1 MKRIL
6 AFIFTCFAACAA
18 EFTTQN
24 DVEFG
29 TAGGKKLLLD
39 VMRPVGDAAARPA
52 VIMVHGGGWIGGNKR
67 DMRPFAEPIAREGMV
82 VFNVSYRLAFGRENT
97 WPAQLDDVQRAVR
110 WVRRNAATYGVDP
123 ARIGAMGASAGGHLV
138 AMLGLVDTRDN
149 SDASLAGFSS
159 RVKCVV
165 DIFGPTDLA
174 DDLSKKVPLGMSAN
188 DMVRQLLGGT
198 PAEKPEAAREA
209 SPLFRIGKEPAAFQ
223 IWHGRKDSIVPADH
237 SERLHAALKQA
248 GATSELIIFEDE
260 DHGWK
265 RKENQARF
273 AKEAM
278 SFLKQHLSG
287 TGR

>member
-6 AFIFTCFAACAA
+6 AFIFACFAACAG
-18 EFTTQN
+18 EITSQN
-24 DVEFG
+24 DVEYG
-29 TAGGKKLLLD
+29 VAGGKRLLLD
-39 VMRPVGDAAARPA
+39 VIRPAGEAPPRAA
-52 VIMVHGGGWIGGNKR
+52 VIMVHGGGWIGGDKR
-67 DMRPFAEPIAREGMV
+67 DMRAYAEPVAREGMV
-82 VFNVSYRLAFGRENT
+82 VFNINYRLAFGRENI
-97 WPAQLDDVQRAVR
+97 WPAPLDDVQRAVR
-110 WVRRNAATYGVDP
+110 WVRKNAATYGVDP

-138 AMLGLVDTRDN
+138 AMLGLVETRDN

-198 PAEKPEAAREA
+198 PAEKPDAVREA
-209 SPLFRIGKEPAAFQ
+209 SPLFRIGKDAAAFQ

-237 SERLHAALKQA
+237 SERFHAALKQA
-248 GATSELIIFEDE
+248 GAVSELIIFEDE

-265 RKENQARF
+265 RRENQARF

-278 SFLKQHLSG
+278 DFLKRHLG
-287 TGR
+287 GAVR